1 MSYLDIANSGL
12 TYTLVSV
19 ALLVMLGLCVV
30 FYVKTRKR
38 ALELGISKEVLNR
51 VNRSTI
57 LFTIVPSLTIVVGL
71 FAMSAMIGTAW
82 SWFRLSVVGSVS
94 YELMAAQTTVASLD
108 ITDTA
113 AADGSVFVA
122 VMFVMSIGAL
132 VGPTLSAILTKP
144 VTQNLQKAG
153 SQNNGFSPIMN
164 ACFMLAIMSVIIPIR
179 VSTGGLVGLMVILT
193 AVLLSMLID
202 KIASKGV
209 AWLGQFNMPICL
221 LVGMLSSLVW
231 AKILG

>member
-1 MSYLDIANSGL
+1 MSYLDIAGSGL
-12 TYTLVSV
+12 LYTLVAA
-19 ALLVMLGLCVV
+19 ALLVMLGLCGI
-30 FYVKTRKR
+30 FYFKARKR
-38 ALELGISKEVLNR
+38 AMELGISKEVLNK
-51 VNRSTI
+51 VNRSTF

-108 ITDTA
+108 VVDTT

-144 VTQNLQKAG
+144 VTQNLQRAG
-153 SQNNGFSPIMN
+153 SQKNGFSPIMN

-179 VSTGGLVGLMVILT
+179 ISTGGLVGFMVILT
-193 AVLLSMLID
+193 TALLSILID
-202 KIASKGV
+202 KVSSKGL

-221 LVGMLSSLVW
+221 IVGMLSSLMW
-231 AKILG
+231 SRLLG